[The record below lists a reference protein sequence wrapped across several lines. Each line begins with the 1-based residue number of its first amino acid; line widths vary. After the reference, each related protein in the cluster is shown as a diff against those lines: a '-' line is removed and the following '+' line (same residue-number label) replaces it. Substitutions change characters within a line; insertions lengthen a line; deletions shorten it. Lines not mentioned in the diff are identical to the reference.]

1 MNLSLKAGGLLLQA
15 VFPSKASWVTLIG
28 CNANEQVVEQ
38 EIICFLSVKH
48 KFSLNTN
55 KIVIGRVP
63 SHLKNR
69 TKNT

>member
-48 KFSLNTN
+48 YIIFTN
-55 KIVIGRVP
+55 Y
-63 SHLKNR
+63 
-69 TKNT
+69 